1 MKSSIAAFVTAVS
14 NFSKI
19 NQKFDGS
26 ISLLITGD
34 EEGIA
39 INGTKKVVEYLRK
52 RKEKI
57 DFCLVGEP
65 TNPNKLGEMI
75 KIGRRGSMT
84 GKLSVIGIQGH
95 VAYPNRANNPSTA
108 LVQILKELKEIKFD
122 KGTKDFQP
130 TNLEITKINIDNSAD
145 NVIPGLANAS
155 FNIRFNNKHTS
166 YKLKN
171 KINKIIKQICNKN
184 KSKYKIE
191 YSVSGEAF
199 LTKPNK
205 TTFMIQNTIKKVTKI
220 KPKLSTTGGTS
231 DARFIR
237 KIAPCLEFGLVG
249 KTMHKVGECVS
260 LSDLKRLTLIYT
272 KILDNYFKWKLV
284 LITSDTSQNHDT
296 GPGHPEQIAR
306 VSVIVENF
314 KKLNNKNLIWKKP
327 SKVSDDILL
336 TTHEKNYLNLVKS
349 SFPKK
354 GFSSLDGDTIISP
367 GSKEATFD
375 AVGSIIAAIDGVEK
389 KEFRNA
395 FCGVRPPGH
404 HSSQNKA
411 AGFCILNSVSIGANY
426 LLKKYK
432 YKKVAIIDFDVHHGN
447 GTQDIFYENENALYF
462 KINFLF
468 KN

>member
-1 MKSSIAAFVTAVS
+1 MQKINELQLAKELIRFPSVTKTDAGVIKFLEKKLKKIGFKTKILEFKDKNSYPVKNLYARLGTTSPNFCYAGHLDVVPPGNLNDWTVNPFKPAVKKGYLIGRGANDMKSSIAAFVTAVS

-19 NQKFDGS
+19 NKKFDGS

-145 NVIPGLANAS
+145 NVIPGLASAS

-166 YKLKN
+166 NKLKN

-205 TTFMIQNTIKKVTKI
+205 TTFMIQN
-220 KPKLSTTGGTS
+220 LS
-231 DARFIR
+231 
-237 KIAPCLEFGLVG
+237 
-249 KTMHKVGECVS
+249 
-260 LSDLKRLTLIYT
+260 LIH
-272 KILDNYFKWKLV
+272 I
-284 LITSDTSQNHDT
+284 
-296 GPGHPEQIAR
+296 
-306 VSVIVENF
+306 
-314 KKLNNKNLIWKKP
+314 
-327 SKVSDDILL
+327 
-336 TTHEKNYLNLVKS
+336 
-349 SFPKK
+349 
-354 GFSSLDGDTIISP
+354 
-367 GSKEATFD
+367 
-375 AVGSIIAAIDGVEK
+375 
-389 KEFRNA
+389 
-395 FCGVRPPGH
+395 
-404 HSSQNKA
+404 
-411 AGFCILNSVSIGANY
+411 
-426 LLKKYK
+426 
-432 YKKVAIIDFDVHHGN
+432 
-447 GTQDIFYENENALYF
+447 
-462 KINFLF
+462 
-468 KN
+468 